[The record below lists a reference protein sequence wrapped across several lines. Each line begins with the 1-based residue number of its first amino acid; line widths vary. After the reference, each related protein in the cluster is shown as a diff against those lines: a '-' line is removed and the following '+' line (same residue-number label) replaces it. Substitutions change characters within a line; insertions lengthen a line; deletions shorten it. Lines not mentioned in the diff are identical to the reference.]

1 MVGLLL
7 LLQSGFFDHGIGR
20 LLIVLTLLVLSFL
33 STEEMFRRGNC
44 VRDCK
49 IPRFFI
55 MGRWRNESRRIIEGW
70 WGGEMIGSSYF
81 ESFCFCG
88 NALLAQ
94 EWEFPPCGCVL

>member
-20 LLIVLTLLVLSFL
+20 LLIVLLTPLVLSFL

-49 IPRFFI
+49 IPRFLL
-55 MGRWRNESRRIIEGW
+55 WE
-70 WGGEMIGSSYF
+70 GGETNHD
-81 ESFCFCG
+81 E
-88 NALLAQ
+88 LLRD
-94 EWEFPPCGCVL
+94 GGVGK